1 MRRLPARSRAGRCG
15 LDFSGRILALPSPPC
30 LIRSEWRFAFNFVV
44 FRCNHFGFYG
54 LTDRRGTAQ
63 SAVAHRFGAAVRAA
77 QQAICA
83 PSVDGMAM
91 DTGLYRVQ
99 TTGLSGLAGIIGS
112 YSAAPAKTAAKYLPS
127 KLIWLSAVLIV
138 ASGAWLV
145 LSGSAS
151 NTTATGQPE
160 PVRFATASTSQPVQS
175 PATDTMQ
182 DGSSPTP
189 QVTPEEAIAPV
200 ETSPVDGLKI
210 SSQSWRRGGLGSKA
224 LVTLTLRNAN
234 EYAVKDIEIFCSF
247 ARRDGSHLTDR
258 KRVIRDTVSMRSQ
271 KTFARM
277 HVGFVNVNADQAKCS
292 LVAASPV

>member
-1 MRRLPARSRAGRCG
+1 MR
-15 LDFSGRILALPSPPC
+15 
-30 LIRSEWRFAFNFVV
+30 
-44 FRCNHFGFYG
+44 
-54 LTDRRGTAQ
+54 
-63 SAVAHRFGAAVRAA
+63 
-77 QQAICA
+77 A
-83 PSVDGMAM
+83 PSIDGMAM
-91 DTGLYRVQ
+91 DTRLYRAG
-99 TTGLSGLAGIIGS
+99 TTGLPGIAGIFGS
-112 YSAAPAKTAAKYLPS
+112 YSATPAKTAVKYLPS
-127 KLIWLSAVLIV
+127 KLIWLAVVLIV

-145 LSGSAS
+145 LSGSTS
-151 NTTATGQPE
+151 NTTATVERE
-160 PVRFATASTSQPVQS
+160 PVRLATASTSGPGQP
-175 PATDTMQ
+175 PATDSAQ
-182 DGSSPTP
+182 DGSSSLNP
-189 QVTPEEAIAPV
+189 QVTPEEAITPV

-277 HVGFVNVNADQAKCS
+277 HVGFVNVNANQAKCS